1 MCPEYDFQQRSD
13 TFGISGYSPVF
24 PFPADL
30 ALGNVVAGFA
40 SNPIPAAPYLV
51 TGDRPL
57 EIQPPAQAE
66 LFLQRDGAISE
77 LVKSRGGTD
86 NQTVAQSCT
95 HTSIQIHHDSVFERS
110 SIGNQGMSV
119 GTTCESY
126 ERSALEPENRL
137 ASETYNIAHGLHVRF
152 TELVDC
158 SVDASQPPSFS
169 SWPGNSSR
177 VVDPE
182 VTVSSEST
190 STTLAVQASPT
201 RSDVSKSLYVVVKS
215 ILWPKSGKQRHAAPT
230 VGLRVHPKE
239 VYRFMVDEES
249 VSRAARLISKVA
261 DWQQEFDR
269 KNGIKSSDS
278 DLQKQLELLVLNEYL
293 GKWEMKRSFKGS
305 VRGSRT
311 SHQRFRWN
319 ENQRQRLRRKKREV
333 SVLLSALDTCI
344 QEMTPPEA
352 ASTPEERDSLKDVKL
367 LQDTSKALSLLMS
380 VMEAS
385 KPWKSPVTT
394 GL

>member
-1 MCPEYDFQQRSD
+1 MTS
-13 TFGISGYSPVF
+13 
-24 PFPADL
+24 
-30 ALGNVVAGFA
+30 
-40 SNPIPAAPYLV
+40 
-51 TGDRPL
+51 DRPL
-57 EIQPPAQAE
+57 PIQLLPEPE
-66 LFLQRDGAISE
+66 LSSQGDKAINEWIGFGDGIE
-77 LVKSRGGTD
+77 
-86 NQTVAQSCT
+86 NQPVAQSYT
-95 HTSIQIHHDSVFERS
+95 YTSIPPHHDYNLERS
-110 SIGNQGMSV
+110 RIGSQAVSV
-119 GTTCESY
+119 EPTCDSY
-126 ERSALEPENRL
+126 KRIALEPESWL
-137 ASETYNIAHGLHVRF
+137 ASETYNIAQGLHVPF

-158 SVDASQPPSFS
+158 SVDASQPLSFS

-182 VTVSSEST
+182 VTGSSEFT

-239 VYRFMVDEES
+239 VYRFIVDEES

-269 KNGIKSSDS
+269 KYGIKSSDS
-278 DLQKQLELLVLNEYL
+278 GLQKQLELLVLNEYL

-319 ENQRQRLRRKKREV
+319 DNQRQRLRRKKREI
-333 SVLLSALDTCI
+333 SVLLSALDTWF

-385 KPWKSPVTT
+385 KPWKSSVTT